1 MQKKEKVTKI
11 RKLNHIFTWGDEIA
25 DPFINFSDLKLSPIF
40 LQNLSEFQIKE
51 PSPIQMQAI
60 PLMLQRRDI
69 LAAAP
74 TGSGKTL
81 AFILPIIK
89 QLLDKPEKKLSTIIL
104 EPTRVLAR
112 QVFVQFVKYC
122 QNLPIKYAFYTEGEF
137 PADSQVIITT
147 PNRLISAVETDK
159 ALIKNEN
166 T

>member
-1 MQKKEKVTKI
+1 
-11 RKLNHIFTWGDEIA
+11 
-25 DPFINFSDLKLSPIF
+25 
-40 LQNLSEFQIKE
+40 
-51 PSPIQMQAI
+51 MQAI
-60 PLMLQRRDI
+60 PLMLPRRDI

-159 ALIKNEN
+159 ALIKKMKTLKWIIMDESDKLFDDHESTANFREKVKHYN
-166 T
+166 CFCLFK